1 MNTLKYIKGSKNDT
15 KHDQYEFECWHSKQ
29 KNTYNINSVIQ
40 LNELL

>member
-1 MNTLKYIKGSKNDT
+1 MTPNMINMNLNAGIRNK
-15 KHDQYEFECWHSKQ
+15 